1 MNKKQRQK
9 LFSLIFLLT
18 LLGVN
23 QLFAQTTTP
32 GSRLF
37 ITESNTSGL
46 PIVELRLY
54 GLKGDGT
61 PLDFNNDA
69 LLIRHGGDAAEV
81 NINRQ
86 VDVGTFTI
94 FLFDVTSSVADQ
106 ISTIQQLMEQFA
118 SPTYMAEQVDYVAFY
133 WVGATQAEQ
142 VLAPTNFYNSI
153 RNFFATPLQPHDGP
167 TALVDSLVGL
177 LDSVEGLKPKP
188 ELFTSIVVISDG
200 TDAVSTLHTPDEVA
214 AKGEQL
220 TIPIHTV
227 WLQNPALSTEAGREF
242 LANTSSGS
250 RGLAGQLSQTDSV
263 TAIWGRIAAFRAQT
277 LIQYSIPNLSN
288 GTFPVE
294 VSLLH
299 EATARDDIQITVS
312 TSIPSVTLNLAAEN
326 RTLTLPNLD
335 QPVRLSLSASVSWLD
350 GTQRSLQQAQLLVNG
365 QAIQTLDVDSLD
377 KFEADISNFRFGNNT
392 IQVAVT
398 DEQGSQASSPE
409 IVIVVNQGE
418 EQIPE
423 ALQPSFSPLRL
434 LLYCILALV
443 VIILIGAGGYFLYQS
458 GLLGRPGRSNQ
469 AVEPEANEGNPAGEA
484 SHTAQP
490 YLEVVTAESQMA
502 GRINIESV
510 DVRLGRS
517 PSLVEIAFEND
528 TTVSRLHATIS
539 WDGHAF
545 RIYDEN
551 STSGSWVNDQQVSEH
566 GIQLFDGDNI
576 FLGKVHLRFHY
587 S

>member
-1 MNKKQRQK
+1 MNKRYRQK
-9 LFSLIFLLT
+9 FFGLIFLLI

-23 QLFAQTTTP
+23 QLFAQTP
-32 GSRLF
+32 PASRLF

-69 LLIRHGGDAAEV
+69 LLIRHGGDAAEATV
-81 NINRQ
+81 GRQ
-86 VDVGTFTI
+86 VAVGTFTI

-106 ISTIQQLMEQFA
+106 IPTIQQLMEQFA

-133 WVGATQAEQ
+133 WVGPTQAEQ
-142 VLAPTNFYNSI
+142 VLPPTNFYNSI
-153 RNFFATPLQPHDGP
+153 RNFFATPLEPHDGP

-220 TIPIHTV
+220 TIPVHTV

-242 LANTSSGS
+242 LTNTSNGS
-250 RGLAGQLSQTDSV
+250 RGMAGQLDQPDSV
-263 TAIWGRIAAFRAQT
+263 TAIWGRIAAFRNQT
-277 LIQYSIPNLSN
+277 LIQYPIPNLTN

-299 EATARDDIQITVS
+299 EATARDDIEITVS

-326 RTLTLPNLD
+326 RSLTLPNLD
-335 QPVRLSLSASVSWLD
+335 QPVRLSLSASVGWLD
-350 GTQRSLQQAQLLVNG
+350 GTQRTLQQAQLLVNG
-365 QAIQTLDVDSLD
+365 QAVQTLDVDQLD
-377 KFEADISNFRFGNNT
+377 QFEAEITNFVFGNNT
-392 IQVAVT
+392 IQIAVV
-398 DEQGSQASSPE
+398 DEQGSQAISPE
-409 IVIVVNQGE
+409 IVILVNEGD

-423 ALQPSFSPLRL
+423 ALQPSASPLRL
-434 LLYCILALV
+434 LLYCVLVLV
-443 VIILIGAGGYFLYQS
+443 VIILLGAGGYFLYQS
-458 GLLGRPGRSNQ
+458 GLLTRSGRDNQ
-469 AVEPEANEGNPAGEA
+469 TVEAEGPDDKPPAEAGQ
-484 SHTAQP
+484 TFQP
-490 YLEVVTAESQMA
+490 YLEVITAETQIP

-528 TTVSRLHATIS
+528 TTVSRQHATIS
-539 WDGHAF
+539 WDGHTF
-545 RIYDEN
+545 RIYDDN
-551 STSGSWVNDQQVSEH
+551 STSGTWVNDQQVGEH
-566 GIQLFDGDNI
+566 GVQLFDNDSI

-587 S
+587 N